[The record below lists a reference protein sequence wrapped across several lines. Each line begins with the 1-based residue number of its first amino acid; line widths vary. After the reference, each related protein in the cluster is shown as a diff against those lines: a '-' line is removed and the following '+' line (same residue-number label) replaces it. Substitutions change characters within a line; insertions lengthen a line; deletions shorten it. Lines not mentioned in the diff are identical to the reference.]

1 MLPAT
6 GEKKPH
12 PKMGP
17 DSNQIRIEVPHQF
30 TAVQNSLNLETSP
43 LY

>member
-1 MLPAT
+1 MRRTMTLLDDD
-6 GEKKPH
+6 EL
-12 PKMGP
+12 
-17 DSNQIRIEVPHQF
+17 V

>member
-1 MLPAT
+1 MSDVNDLQQPVAELRGVFKT
-6 GEKKPH
+6 
-12 PKMGP
+12 
-17 DSNQIRIEVPHQF
+17 